1 MTLLDAV
8 ALDLRNIGAVL
19 DGDRCIQDEL
29 RIAVRLGSVAN
40 MEIVML
46 RAQVARFANET
57 VECAWRNMDWA
68 E

>member
-1 MTLLDAV
+1 VTLLDAV
-8 ALDLRNIGAVL
+8 ALDLRNSAVVL
-19 DGDRCIQDEL
+19 DGDQCIRDGL
-29 RIAVRLGSVAN
+29 RRAARLGSKMN
-40 MEIVML
+40 EEIVML